1 VSAQGHRPL
10 RREEDGGVQTYELRP
25 IGRVVSPLTDRGAAP
40 KQGDE
45 GAPPARIV
53 VRPELADAMADLV
66 VGARVIV
73 LTWLHEGDRTVLS
86 VHPRDDASRPRTGV
100 FSTRSQDR
108 PNPVGLHVVT
118 IAGIEGTTLDVRDL
132 EAVDGTP
139 VIDIKPVLGPER

>member
-1 VSAQGHRPL
+1 MAR
-10 RREEDGGVQTYELRP
+10 VQTYELRP
-25 IGRVVSPLTDRGAAP
+25 IGWVRSPLTDPAAAP

-53 VRPELADAMADLV
+53 VRPELAEAMADLA
-66 VGARVIV
+66 VGGTVIV

-86 VHPRDDASRPRTGV
+86 VHPRDDLTRPRTGV

-108 PNPVGLHVVT
+108 PNPVGLHLVT
-118 IAGIEGTTLDVRDL
+118 ITGIDGTTLDVRDL

-139 VIDIKPVLGPER
+139 VIDIKPVLGSER